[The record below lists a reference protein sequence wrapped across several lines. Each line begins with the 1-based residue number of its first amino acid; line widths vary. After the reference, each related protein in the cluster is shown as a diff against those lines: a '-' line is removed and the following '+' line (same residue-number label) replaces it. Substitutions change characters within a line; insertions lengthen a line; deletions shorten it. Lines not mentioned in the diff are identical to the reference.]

1 MKNTVQRLL
10 FKCLQR
16 RNIAICCV
24 ILLVFSLLPL
34 FVLSFY
40 NHPCS
45 DDYNY
50 GLYAS
55 QALRESGSLPA
66 VLSAAARKTAET
78 FQNWQGTFSAV
89 FLMALHPAVFGEEL
103 YAFTAFFTIGSLLF
117 ATFFFLKNLCVKA
130 LHMPMTDY
138 LITASAVSFF
148 SIQFAPSAFEGFFWF
163 NGAVF
168 YTFFHAIMLCLF
180 AFLLKLFLAPTK
192 KRAIPVAIAAALLAF
207 YLGGGNYPTAL
218 LAFVTLLL
226 ATAWAFW
233 KKLPLYKRVSFS
245 ACLVLELAALTA
257 SMLAPGNAVRQSYF
271 ATKPGAIE
279 SIILALGSAVRFITK
294 HSTFPFLLA
303 LLLLVPLFSRCG
315 AKLAF
320 RFPLPLLAPVA
331 SVCVLGILMT
341 PPIYAM
347 SNTGAARM
355 DDLYYFAYIL
365 LATANVFYFSGWFAH
380 RFPWKKAVSPSSV
393 PVFVLSVGLMF
404 CASLVCM
411 ANLSSVS
418 CVSALLSL
426 KNGEAQAYHAQIN
439 SQLSQL
445 QDSNVSDVVLEPVT
459 ARPAL
464 LFPSGVPSLTEDPE
478 NSVNKRVATYYGKNS
493 VRIKLPEKTE

>member
-1 MKNTVQRLL
+1 MKNKVQRLL
-10 FKCLQR
+10 SRCLQR

-24 ILLVFSLLPL
+24 ILLALSLLPL

-55 QALRESGSLPA
+55 QALREGGSLPA
-66 VLSAAARKTAET
+66 VLSAAAKKTAET

-89 FLMALHPAVFGEEL
+89 FLMALHPAVFGEEF

-117 ATFFFLKNLCVKA
+117 ATFFFLKNLCMKV
-130 LHMPMTDY
+130 LHMPLADY
-138 LITASAVSFF
+138 VIVASALSFF
-148 SIQFAPSAFEGFFWF
+148 SVQFAPSAFEGFFWF

-168 YTFFHAIMLCLF
+168 YTFFHAVMLCLF
-180 AFLLKLFLAPTK
+180 AFLLKIFLAPTK
-192 KRAIPVAIAAALLAF
+192 KRAIPEAVAAALLAF
-207 YLGGGNYPTAL
+207 YIGGGNYPTAL
-218 LAFVTLLL
+218 LTFVTLLL

-245 ACLVLELAALTA
+245 VSLGLELASFAA

-271 ATKPGAIE
+271 STKPGAIE

-294 HSTFPFLLA
+294 HSAVPFLLA
-303 LLLLVPLFSRCG
+303 LLLLVPLFLRCG

-320 RFPLPLLAPVA
+320 RFPLPLLAPAA
-331 SVCVLGILMT
+331 SVCILGILMT

-355 DDLYYFAYIL
+355 DDLYYFAYL
-365 LATANVFYFSGWFAH
+365 MLAAANVFYFCGWFAH
-380 RFPWKKAVSPSSV
+380 RFSWKKALSPSSA
-393 PVFVLSVGLMF
+393 PVFVLGVGLMF

-426 KNGEAQAYHAQIN
+426 KNGEAQTYHTQIKAQLN
-439 SQLSQL
+439 QL
-445 QDSNVSDVVLEPVT
+445 QDPSVSDVLLEPVT
-459 ARPAL
+459 ARPPL
-464 LFPSGVPSLTEDPE
+464 LYPSGVPSLTKDPE
-478 NSVNKRVATYYGKNS
+478 NSVNQRVATYYGKNS
-493 VRIKLPEKTE
+493 VRIRTQEKAG